1 MQYHELKNLTNSQ
14 CTPEEF
20 AATNEQKKTMTQEQL
35 DEVLRKHKLWMEDK
49 GGARADLSGADLRG
63 ADLRGANLREAVL
76 GDVDLRGA
84 YLRGTYLRAAY
95 LRGADLRGVAL
106 HEACLS
112 EAYLRGAK
120 MHKSDADNASLTQ
133 KQRSEILIVEE
144 D

>member
-1 MQYHELKNLTNSQ
+1 MQYHELKNMTNGQ
-14 CTPEEF
+14 CAPEEF
-20 AATNEQKKTMTQEQL
+20 AATNRPKKSMTQGEI
-35 DEVLRKHKLWMEDK
+35 DEVIRKHKLWLEDK
-49 GGARADLSGADLRG
+49 GGARADLSGADLCG
-63 ADLRGANLREAVL
+63 ADLRGADLREAVL

-120 MHKSDADNASLTQ
+120 MHKQDADKASLTQ
-133 KQRSEILIVEE
+133 AQRDSIIIVTE